1 MYKTQLV
8 EQSYREYHRAMILHH
23 VDSQWIS
30 LNFSEFLWISMNL
43 TEFQWMPMNLKKP
56 PFFTFD
62 QHLFSIKL
70 KWPHDDLVWVKR
82 AGAALK
88 DKNLIWELAWWDQ
101 AFNTCFELQF
111 CLWCINYAAEP
122 TYATLFMQHKL
133 AIGLELNRF
142 EWFDF

>member
-1 MYKTQLV
+1 MNSLIENII
-8 EQSYREYHRAMILHH
+8 EQWFCIMWILSEFRWIS
-23 VDSQWIS
+23 VNFYESQWIS
-30 LNFSEFLWISMNL
+30 QNFSECQWISRNHL
-43 TEFQWMPMNLKKP
+43 FHVWPI
-56 PFFTFD
+56 
-62 QHLFSIKL
+62 LFSIKL
-70 KWPHDDLVWVKR
+70 KWPHDDLVGVKR

>member
-1 MYKTQLV
+1 MNRLIENII
-8 EQSYREYHRAMILHH
+8 EQWFCIMWNL
-23 VDSQWIS
+23 
-30 LNFSEFLWISMNL
+30 SEFRWISMNL
-43 TEFQWMPMNLKKP
+43 NESHRISVNAIESEETA
-56 PFFTFD
+56 FFTLN
-62 QHLFSIKL
+62 QYLLSR
-70 KWPHDDLVWVKR
+70 KWPSNDLGRVMH

-101 AFNTCFELQF
+101 AFTTCFELQF
-111 CLWCINYAAEP
+111 GLCCINYAAEL